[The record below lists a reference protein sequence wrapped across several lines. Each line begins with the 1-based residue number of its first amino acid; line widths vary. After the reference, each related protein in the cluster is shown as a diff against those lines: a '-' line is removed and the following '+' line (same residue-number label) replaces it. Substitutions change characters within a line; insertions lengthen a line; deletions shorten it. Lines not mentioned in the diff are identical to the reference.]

1 MWILLTIV
9 AVALSQQPKIRRGL
23 MKELADFQANAEARA
38 LAQEKDQAPPSDTP
52 TPEPATE
59 TAEPGTSAAR

>member
-23 MKELADFQANAEARA
+23 MKELADFNSNAEARA
-38 LAQEKDQAPPSDTP
+38 LAA
-52 TPEPATE
+52 ATSE
-59 TAEPGTSAAR
+59 RSAAS